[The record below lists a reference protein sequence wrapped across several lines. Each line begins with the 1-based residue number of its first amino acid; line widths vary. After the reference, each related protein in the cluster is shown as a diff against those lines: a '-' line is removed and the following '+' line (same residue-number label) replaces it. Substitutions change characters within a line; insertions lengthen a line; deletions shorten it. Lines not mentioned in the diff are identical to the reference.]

1 MLAGRAV
8 VLGVSGGVAAY
19 KAVEV
24 CRRLM
29 DAGAVVRPVLTA
41 DAQRFVGAATFSAV
55 ASERARTSL
64 WDSPEVSP
72 HTFLG
77 QGADL
82 VLVAPATARV
92 LAAYAVGLSDDLLVA
107 TLLATRA
114 PVVVCPAMHTEM
126 WEQPAVQANVAL
138 LRSRG
143 VHVVE
148 PGVGHLAGGDVGAGR
163 LAEPAEIVAACER
176 VLADQGDHQGDF
188 RGLRVLVT
196 AGGTREP
203 IDAVRHITNRSS
215 GKQGHA
221 IAEEAARRGASVTL
235 VTTVDRPV
243 PPAVEVV
250 AVATAAEMEQAV
262 LARSDAS
269 DVIVMAAA
277 VADFRPKAAAGH
289 KLKKEAGPPEIV
301 LEPTPDILA
310 GLGRAR
316 RPGQTLVGFAAETSD
331 LVANARSKLVRKHL
345 DLVVANDVSADGAGF
360 DHDTNAAVIVRAD
373 GSEHDVP
380 LSDKRVVARAVLDA
394 VLRTRSTA

>member
-1 MLAGRAV
+1 VLAGRAV

-29 DAGAVVRPVLTA
+29 DAGATVRPVLTT

-55 ASERARTSL
+55 ASEPARTSL
-64 WDSPEVSP
+64 WDSPEPSP

-82 VLVAPATARV
+82 VVVAPATARL

-126 WEQPAVQANVAL
+126 WEQPAVQANLAL

-163 LAEPAEIVAACER
+163 LAEPVDIVATCAQ
-176 VLADQGDHQGDF
+176 VLQDATTPGDLA
-188 RGLRVLVT
+188 GLRVLVT

-221 IAEEAARRGASVTL
+221 IAEEAAARGALVTL
-235 VTTVDRPV
+235 VTTADLPV
-243 PPAVEVV
+243 TGGIDVV
-250 AVATAAEMEQAV
+250 AVGTAAEMEAAV
-262 LARSDAS
+262 SSRSDTA

-277 VADFRPKAAAGH
+277 VADFRPKVAAER
-289 KLKKEAGPPEIV
+289 KLKKDLGPPEIV

-310 GLGRAR
+310 GLGRSK
-316 RPGQTLVGFAAETSD
+316 RPGQTLVGFAAETD
-331 LVANARSKLVRKHL
+331 DVVANARGKMVRKRL
-345 DLVVANDVSADGAGF
+345 DLVVANDVSADGVGF
-360 DHDTNAAVIVRAD
+360 DHDTNAAVIIGAD
-373 GSEHDVP
+373 GAEHDVP

-394 VLRTRSTA
+394 VLRTRSTT